1 MTSSH
6 QEYKKELALVTIG
19 HGLAIGLLFALS
31 MIHGCDSAMTDM
43 NTPMELMVEPPPNDS
58 RETPTEL
65 DQPAPPPAEHAEEKA
80 EEKKEEPPPDKDE
93 VPLLEKSKPKAKTEA
108 KPKPESKTK
117 PVKKNEVKE
126 TGKIKISKTLVRR
139 PLPGGKGKL
148 TPEEV
153 RKLLERG
160 AKLGKKSSLSEADMR
175 RLLNGDSKFGDGS
188 PISQEFV
195 VLDMVRQAMY
205 RAWDQPTDIGI
216 AGLVTKVE
224 LTFSSD
230 GSITGSR
237 MLNSSGNKVMDASVM
252 RAVQSVHR
260 VSGLPAAFLSSH
272 RRIPVSFE
280 LTGDR

>member
-1 MTSSH
+1 MSASG
-6 QEYKKELALVTIG
+6 QNYSNELLLVTIG
-19 HGLAIGLLFALS
+19 HGLVIGMLLAFPL
-31 MIHGCDSAMTDM
+31 IHGCDAPITDM
-43 NTPMELMVEPPPNDS
+43 SKPLELYVEPPPSDAHAAPADLNKDIPKPVEKVVEKK
-58 RETPTEL
+58 ETP
-65 DQPAPPPAEHAEEKA
+65 PPEKDEVGILEKPKEKPKPKPKETKKP
-80 EEKKEEPPPDKDE
+80 EEKK
-93 VPLLEKSKPKAKTEA
+93 
-108 KPKPESKTK
+108 
-117 PVKKNEVKE
+117 
-126 TGKIKISKTLVRR
+126 TGGIKISTKLVKKS
-139 PLPGGKGKL
+139 LPNGKGKL

-153 RKLLERG
+153 KKLLDRG

-175 RLLNGDSKFGDGS
+175 RLLNGDSRFGDGS

-205 RAWDQPTDIGI
+205 RAWDQPSDIGI

-230 GSITGSR
+230 GAIVGSR
-237 MLNSSGNKVMDASVM
+237 MVNSSGNKVMDASVM

-260 VSGLPAAFLSSH
+260 VSGLPPAYLSSH

>member
-1 MTSSH
+1 MSASR
-6 QEYKKELALVTIG
+6 QNYSAELLLVTIG
-19 HGLAIGLLFALS
+19 HGLFIGLLLALPL
-31 MIHGCDSAMTDM
+31 IHGCDDSVTDM
-43 NTPMELMVEPPPNDS
+43 SKPLELYVEPPPSDS
-58 RETPTEL
+58 QESPTDLMKDVPKPENK
-65 DQPAPPPAEHAEEKA
+65 PEEKA
-80 EEKKEEPPPDKDE
+80 VEKKELPPPDKDE
-93 VPLLEKSKPKAKTEA
+93 VAILEKPRKKPDA
-108 KPKPESKTK
+108 KPKEPPKPE
-117 PVKKNEVKE
+117 VKK
-126 TGKIKISKTLVRR
+126 TGGIKISRTLVKKSM
-139 PLPGGKGKL
+139 PNGKGKL

-175 RLLNGDSKFGDGS
+175 RLLNGDSRFGDGS

-230 GSITGSR
+230 GAIIGSR
-237 MLNSSGNKVMDASVM
+237 LMNSSGNPVMDASVM
-252 RAVQSVHR
+252 RAVQSVRR
-260 VSGLPAAFLSSH
+260 VSGLPPSYLSSH

-280 LTGDR
+280 LTGTR